1 MIRTALLSTPILFA
15 AAAAA
20 VQPSAQPQ
28 LVPAIAPLDPAA
40 PARLGESHI
49 DVVFVLDTT
58 GSMGGLI
65 DGAKQKIWSIANT
78 IATAKP
84 RPEIR
89 MGLVAYR
96 DRGESYI
103 TKLTPLT
110 DDLDAVYAEL
120 MALTAEGGGD
130 TPESVN
136 EGLHDAVTSFDWSAQ
151 PSALRLIYLVGDSPP
166 HMDYEGDVK
175 YEASCEMAAKRGII
189 VNTIQCGSYVRTTP
203 IWQEIARS
211 SEGDFFQIEQ
221 SGGVVAVATPFDTD
235 LAKLTIDLEAT
246 VIPYGDTAAV
256 AEQAARHE
264 RAQDLAE
271 AAPTEAL
278 AARAMYKAS
287 DAGIASLCGRQEL
300 IQDCLDK
307 KVDLAKLP
315 AEQLP
320 EAMRSMTPAERQAYV
335 HTKASERDG
344 LRKQI
349 QALNIKRQEHITNV
363 VAAEGTPQDSFDA
376 AVIRTL
382 QRQAA
387 RCNIA
392 FDADSK

>member
-1 MIRTALLSTPILFA
+1 MIRTILLTTPVFIA

-20 VQPSAQPQ
+20 VQPATPSQP
-28 LVPAIAPLDPAA
+28 VPATAPSEPAA
-40 PARLGESHI
+40 PAHLTESHI

-58 GSMGGLI
+58 GSMGDLI

-120 MALTAEGGGD
+120 MAFTAEGGGD

-136 EGLHDAVTSFDWSAQ
+136 QGLHDAVHGFAWSAE
-151 PSALRLIYLVGDSPP
+151 PSALRLIYLVGDCPP
-166 HMDYEGDVK
+166 HMDYEDDVK
-175 YEASCEMAAKRGII
+175 YEATCELAAKRGII
-189 VNTIQCGSYVRTTP
+189 VNTIQCGSYEETTP
-203 IWQEIARS
+203 IWQQIARL
-211 SEGDFFQIEQ
+211 SEGEFFQVEL
-221 SGGVVAVATPFDTD
+221 SGGVVAVATPFDAD

-256 AEQAARHE
+256 AEQTLRQE
-264 RAQDLAE
+264 RAQDLSE

-300 IQDCLDK
+300 VQDCLDK
-307 KVDLAKLP
+307 KVDLATLP

-320 EAMRSMTPAERQAYV
+320 EAMRSMSPAERQAYV
-335 HTKASERDG
+335 DAKSGERES

-349 QALNIKRQEHITNV
+349 QALNLKRQGHITTV
-363 VAAEGTPQDSFDA
+363 LAAAGTTQDSFDA
-376 AVIRTL
+376 AVIQAL
-382 QRQAA
+382 KRQSA

-392 FDADSK
+392 FDADPR